1 MVYTRKK
8 RAGKKAQESA
18 MVKADKALHLV
29 RRFKAISM
37 PEFKYQD
44 YVRNT
49 YSQAYNTWQLADTP
63 LSGVIIDTV
72 DKGGRVGDQIYLQR
86 YSATIRIRLP
96 ANSEAVTSASV
107 RFVLMRLKTLSGSGS
122 ITSGEVWQDDNI
134 SSYINWDHRYNYT
147 KLYDKTF
154 SLTKGGVQERTIKI
168 SKNVR
173 SKAQYV
179 TNGQAVLKNQLI
191 LYVIGDENSIDEN
204 TTPYYAVTSRIT
216 YTDS

>member
-1 MVYTRKK
+1 MAYTKKK
-8 RAGKKAQESA
+8 RAGRKPQESA
-18 MVKADKALHLV
+18 MVKADKALHMV

-44 YVRNT
+44 YVRTT
-49 YSQAYNTWQLADTP
+49 YSQAYNTWEIADSP
-63 LSGVIIDTV
+63 LSGVIQDLP
-72 DKGGRVGDQIYLQR
+72 DKGGRIGDQIYLQR

-96 ANSEAVTSASV
+96 SATMAVTSASL
-107 RFVLMRLKTLSGSGS
+107 RFVLIRLKILSANGTL
-122 ITSGEVWQDDNI
+122 TSGEVFQNDNI
-134 SSYINWDHRYNYT
+134 SSYLNWDHRYNYT

-154 SLTKGGVQERTIKI
+154 SLTNGGVQERTIKI

-191 LYVIGDENSIDEN
+191 LFVIGDENSIDEN
-204 TTPYYAVTSRIT
+204 STPYYAVTSRIT